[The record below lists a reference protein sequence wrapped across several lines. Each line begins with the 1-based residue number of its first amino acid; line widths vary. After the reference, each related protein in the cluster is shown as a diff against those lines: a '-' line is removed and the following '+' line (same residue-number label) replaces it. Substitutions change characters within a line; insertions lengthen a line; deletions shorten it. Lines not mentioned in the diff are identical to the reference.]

1 MYVPKNRRYPR
12 RARKANKKRVGKR
25 SAAASVPFVLRKFR
39 QLERTRETKCLQ
51 FYSASTPI
59 SSYPVGAFGGA
70 PSTMTIIP
78 LGPNALT
85 LPIAPGTRQGER
97 VGNKIETTK
106 ATIKMMFL
114 PALYDPLVNPTPAPQ
129 IVKIWG
135 LWYKLGDYSGA
146 PLANCQDMFQSGN
159 TSIDP
164 TGRLMDDFLSVNKDA
179 YHVCFTRTFKIG
191 NQSNLAGPTQQGNG
205 VNLNNDFKMNAKCTI
220 DYTKHLIKHQ
230 KFNDLNTEPSNR
242 QLFLVV
248 ECMSVNNTNWLGYPI
263 EMTYEIDY
271 RFKDA

>member
-1 MYVPKNRRYPR
+1 MYASKNRRYPR
-12 RARKANKKRVGKR
+12 RARKANKKRVAKR
-25 SAAASVPFVLRKFR
+25 SGTASVPFVLRKFK

-59 SSYPVGAFGGA
+59 SSYSIGAFGGA
-70 PSTMTIIP
+70 ANTMTIIP
-78 LGPNALT
+78 LSPNALT
-85 LPIAPGTRQGER
+85 LPIPPGTRQGER

-106 ATIKMMFL
+106 ATLKMMFI
-114 PALYDPLVNPTPAPQ
+114 PALYNAGSNPAPGPQ
-129 IVKIWG
+129 VVKVWG
-135 LWYKLGDYSGA
+135 LWYKLGEYSGA

-164 TGRLMDDFLSVNKDA
+164 TGRLQDDFLTVNKDA
-179 YHVCFTRTFKIG
+179 YHVAFTRTFKVGTQSSTSAG
-191 NQSNLAGPTQQGNG
+191 NQAIG
-205 VNLNNDFKMNAKCTI
+205 VNLNNDFKLNAKCTI

-230 KFNDLNTEPSNR
+230 RFNDLDTEPSNR
-242 QLFLVV
+242 QLYLVV
-248 ECMSVNNTNWLGYPI
+248 ECLNPNNNTGIGYPI